1 MNINVNINDVMISM
15 ESWGAVFCLIS
26 MFCVLVEGKVKER
39 KNLFPVLLFLMLSVL
54 TAADAATW
62 ILEGNATG
70 AYDAEIYLAVT
81 VEYLISFALLPLL
94 FFYLSHLLARKG
106 KKLAPLWEYLMWGI
120 FAMGILLT
128 LLQIFTH
135 FLFYVDEKTHLYV
148 ETEFSW
154 LTMLCGGI
162 GLILL
167 VGAVFFNLKYLSK
180 LMRAAF
186 IVYTLLPLLTIAVQ
200 MTLAGTIWSELPL
213 LNIMLS
219 VSGLVLFFFH
229 QAERSQRLRAQ
240 DIQIAE
246 EKNSVMMSGI
256 QPELLFESL
265 SNIQEM
271 IQSDPENAYNT
282 TGALAEFLHGSMRA
296 VSTDRCIPIEREMG
310 IVRNYVSL
318 ERKHLGDEFELLY
331 NIEYTDFEI
340 PPLCVQSIVEYVVNH
355 LPENGIIKGE
365 LVISTGFEGK
375 YNYVRIE
382 CTGLNNL
389 RGITL
394 ETENTAAVTAAKGNL
409 YSMCRG
415 NMEFQFP
422 QDDRMA
428 VLIRVP
434 QI

>member
-1 MNINVNINDVMISM
+1 
-15 ESWGAVFCLIS
+15 
-26 MFCVLVEGKVKER
+26 
-39 KNLFPVLLFLMLSVL
+39 
-54 TAADAATW
+54 
-62 ILEGNATG
+62 
-70 AYDAEIYLAVT
+70 
-81 VEYLISFALLPLL
+81 
-94 FFYLSHLLARKG
+94 
-106 KKLAPLWEYLMWGI
+106 
-120 FAMGILLT
+120 
-128 LLQIFTH
+128 
-135 FLFYVDEKTHLYV
+135 
-148 ETEFSW
+148 
-154 LTMLCGGI
+154 
-162 GLILL
+162 
-167 VGAVFFNLKYLSK
+167 
-180 LMRAAF
+180 
-186 IVYTLLPLLTIAVQ
+186 
-200 MTLAGTIWSELPL
+200 
-213 LNIMLS
+213 
-219 VSGLVLFFFH
+219 
-229 QAERSQRLRAQ
+229 
-240 DIQIAE
+240 
-246 EKNSVMMSGI
+246 
-256 QPELLFESL
+256 
-265 SNIQEM
+265 
-271 IQSDPENAYNT
+271 
-282 TGALAEFLHGSMRA
+282 MRA

-318 ERKHLGDEFELLY
+318 ERKHPGDEFELLY